1 MVGVKTNR
9 HDTVT
14 EFWCH
19 QGSLKLVC
27 LWHTGHDICV
37 EDKGGTLLKDSV
49 SIQALGGDRIP
60 AEIVNMEEKNSL
72 ATFIISFYSFGR
84 EKK

>member
-1 MVGVKTNR
+1 M
-9 HDTVT
+9 
-14 EFWCH
+14 
-19 QGSLKLVC
+19 
-27 LWHTGHDICV
+27 